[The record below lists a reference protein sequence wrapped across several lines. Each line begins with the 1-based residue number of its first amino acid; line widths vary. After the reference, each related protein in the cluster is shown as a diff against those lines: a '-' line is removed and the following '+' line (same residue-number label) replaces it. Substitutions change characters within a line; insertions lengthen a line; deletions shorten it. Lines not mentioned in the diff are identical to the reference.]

1 VSLTFALRFKKD
13 ISKSPNCEVREIIIV
28 NKTIV
33 KKLCVSRCLKNK
45 GIKNNE
51 NIKEPIEPDIV
62 LFGLIF
68 VNFFPLKNF
77 PNTIPPMS
85 DIIATDNEKI
95 KMTNKS
101 VFIVFTAIIKKTT
114 PDKYSNE
121 DALYTN
127 LKILFLMSSFLNILE
142 IRA

>member
-1 VSLTFALRFKKD
+1 M
-13 ISKSPNCEVREIIIV
+13 
-28 NKTIV
+28 
-33 KKLCVSRCLKNK
+33 
-45 GIKNNE
+45 
-51 NIKEPIEPDIV
+51 V

-68 VNFFPLKNF
+68 VNFFPLKYF

-101 VFIVFTAIIKKTT
+101 VFIVFTVIIKKTT

-127 LKILFLMSSFLNILE
+127 LKVLFLMSSFLNILE